1 MRHLHTLTSNLLLV
15 SLFVIAASIVTYAYL
30 LVFHDNPAVVI
41 HNSPFPVDKS
51 EYKNGDVIIAT
62 IDICRYSLFN
72 NPQTVERHIAFV
84 DGLQFNVPPVTIYTP
99 AGVRCGVSQ
108 VNLVTIPE
116 SLPEGVYYLAGRSE
130 TRVNPFAIRSV
141 EWKTIEFRVVPR

>member
-1 MRHLHTLTSNLLLV
+1 MTKLHTLTSNLLLV
-15 SLFVIAASIVTYAYL
+15 ALFVIAVSIVGYTYL
-30 LVFHDNPAVVI
+30 VVFHDNPATVI
-41 HNSPFPVDKS
+41 RNSPFPVDRS

-72 NPQTVERHIAFV
+72 NPQTVERYVAFV

-130 TRVNPFAIRSV
+130 TRVNPFAVRSV
-141 EWKTIEFRVVPR
+141 EWKTMQFRVVQK